1 MSALAFLGLPEGAGD
16 VVSVV
21 LGLLGFALLFAV
33 LAGLERV

>member
-1 MSALAFLGLPEGAGD
+1 MSTLAFLGLPDGAGD

-21 LGLLGFALLFAV
+21 LGLLGFAALFLV